1 MVDGDRQAEF
11 LQAMGEGGRLTV
23 ASCLKGG
30 EAEVSV
36 ADRGPGIPAAL
47 ADRVFE
53 PFFTTKQQGVGIGL
67 SISQSIVESHGGV
80 IRVDNGFAG
89 GAIFR
94 VWLPVRDGEAR

>member
-1 MVDGDRQAEF
+1 VCSSD
-11 LQAMGEGGRLTV
+11 L
-23 ASCLKGG
+23 
-30 EAEVSV
+30 
-36 ADRGPGIPAAL
+36 
-47 ADRVFE
+47 
-53 PFFTTKQQGVGIGL
+53 TKQQGVGIGL